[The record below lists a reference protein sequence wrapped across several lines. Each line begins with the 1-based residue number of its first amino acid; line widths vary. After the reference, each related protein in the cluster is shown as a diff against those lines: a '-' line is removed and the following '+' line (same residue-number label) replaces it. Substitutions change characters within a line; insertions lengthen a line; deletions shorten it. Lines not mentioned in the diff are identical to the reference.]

1 MIQSLDVHLWGRR
14 VGTLV
19 AYEQHHVTKTCF
31 YFDEPYVRDGYDLAP
46 LRASLKGAAARNGL
60 PIYADEGRLFGGLPS
75 FIADSLPDH
84 WGNKV
89 FGEWAKAHHIK
100 ARDLSPLDRLAYI
113 GRRGMGALE
122 FLPPVAEDMEA
133 PFQVEIESL
142 YSLAQQA
149 LREAEDFKASV
160 SPDLMIESLFRV
172 GTSAGGRR
180 PKAVV
185 NVNME
190 TGECYSGQVAAPL
203 SGFTPMLVKFDEH
216 NRPKARDKANSFT
229 FPSAGEI
236 AASHGIPATRIEYSY
251 YLMAEDAGLPMTRS
265 WLLRGKEADHFLT
278 TRFDRRGNEKIHVQ
292 TLAAMN
298 PNASSYEDL
307 FDTACRLAIV
317 PGELR
322 RLFVQMVMNV
332 LAGNVDDHS
341 KNFSFLMGKDG
352 AWHASPA
359 YDFTFTVDPS
369 APAYVN
375 RHSLTVN
382 GKDSDIGRRDLL
394 EVAARYGVKGASSL
408 VDRLAAVVRGYAS
421 YAKQAEV
428 GSEWTERITEET
440 ALRLEAL

>member
-60 PIYADEGRLFGGLPS
+60 PIYADEGKLFGGLPS

-172 GTSAGGRR
+172 GTSAGGRC

-203 SGFTPMLVKFDEH
+203 PGFTPMLVKLDEH
-216 NRPKARDKANSFT
+216 N
-229 FPSAGEI
+229 
-236 AASHGIPATRIEYSY
+236 GIPATRIEYSY
-251 YLMAEDAGLPMTRS
+251 YLMAEDAGLPMTHS

-278 TRFDRRGNEKIHVQ
+278 TRFDRRGDEKIHVQ
-292 TLAAMN
+292 TLAAMS

-317 PGELR
+317 PSELK

-382 GKDSDIGRRDLL
+382 GRDSDIGRRDLL
-394 EVAARYGVKGASSL
+394 EVAARYGVKGASAL

-428 GSEWTERITEET
+428 GSKWTERITEET